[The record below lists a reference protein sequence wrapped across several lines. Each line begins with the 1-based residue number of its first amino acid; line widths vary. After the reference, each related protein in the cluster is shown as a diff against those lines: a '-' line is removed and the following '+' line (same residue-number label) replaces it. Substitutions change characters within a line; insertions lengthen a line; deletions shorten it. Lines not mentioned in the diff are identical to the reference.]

1 MKIASSQAG
10 LTQAD
15 LAEKPSFAQP
25 DQTDV
30 DFFSAQLKEE
40 PQVEKVSAPAS
51 VTNFLS
57 GLANTMNNN
66 ERERKQTYQ
75 DLQKASRSSNL
86 LEFSQANAALSNY
99 YIENLMNAKIVA
111 KGVQSIDKLTNL
123 Q

>member
-10 LTQAD
+10 LTHAD
-15 LAEKPSFAQP
+15 MAEKPSLAQP

-40 PQVEKVSAPAS
+40 PQVEKVSAPAK

>member
-1 MKIASSQAG
+1 MKIASSQSG
-10 LTQAD
+10 LTQPD
-15 LAEKPSFAQP
+15 LADQTSIAQP
-25 DQTDV
+25 AQNDI

-40 PQVEKVSAPAS
+40 PKVEKVSAPAQT
-51 VTNFLS
+51 TNFLS
-57 GLANTMNNN
+57 GLASTLNNN
-66 ERERKQTYQ
+66 ERERKETYQ

>member
-1 MKIASSQAG
+1 MKISSSQSG
-10 LTQAD
+10 LTQPD
-15 LAEKPSFAQP
+15 LAEKSPVAQP
-25 DQTDV
+25 DQNDV
-30 DFFSAQLKEE
+30 DFFSAQLKET
-40 PQVEKVSAPAS
+40 PQVEKVSAPAN

-57 GLANTMNNN
+57 GLANTLHNN
-66 ERERKQTYQ
+66 ERERKETYQ

>member
-1 MKIASSQAG
+1 MKISPSQSGVAP
-10 LTQAD
+10 TD
-15 LAEKPSFAQP
+15 LADKSSIAQP
-25 DQTDV
+25 DQNDV
-30 DFFSAQLKEE
+30 DFFSAQLKQE
-40 PQVEKVSAPAS
+40 PQVEKVSAPAN

-57 GLANTMNNN
+57 GLADTLNNN

-75 DLQKASRSSNL
+75 DLQKASKSSNL